1 MHTAF
6 SPALNSRTATWRLPR
21 GAQSCLLITVWS
33 CERQQT
39 GVLSGR
45 LIIGGWRMW
54 KRRPASRGTRRART
68 FVCTHTSAR
77 ACWEASTGWHG
88 QSCCWGVHGRRQRL
102 CTTQLLHEVWH
113 CPSIIWGTGRQ
124 HDTANCAAL
133 VGQWHMRFFSPQFKS
148 PWTPAI
154 LYPLTTS
161 GFPDL
166 SKLSFTFEKNLT
178 IWLSARNLTVEKVGI
193 KELVSILD
201 QKKKNWRFFATLKG
215 CHRRRY

>member
-1 MHTAF
+1 MFWLIVFQMHTAF

-21 GAQSCLLITVWS
+21 AAQSCLLITVWS

-77 ACWEASTGWHG
+77 AHWEASTGWHG

-102 CTTQLLHEVWH
+102 CTTQL
-113 CPSIIWGTGRQ
+113 
-124 HDTANCAAL
+124 
-133 VGQWHMRFFSPQFKS
+133 HMRFGTAHPSSGGRDDNMTQLTAPLWLASDTCVSSVLNLKALELLRSFILSP
-148 PWTPAI
+148 P
-154 LYPLTTS
+154 
-161 GFPDL
+161 
-166 SKLSFTFEKNLT
+166 
-178 IWLSARNLTVEKVGI
+178 
-193 KELVSILD
+193 LVSLIC
-201 QKKKNWRFFATLKG
+201 QN
-215 CHRRRY
+215 